1 MSAIG
6 LWTRDEL
13 RKFIAMAEE
22 TYEKAQVLSKE
33 VGKKLYEGLM
43 AAMSFKGASEAAVKY
58 LDMQYATG
66 MPIAVLDKNNL
77 WFINTDFLERILRF
91 IEPGSDY
98 TAIVRETQPDPNKY
112 LGRVRLYLP
121 GAWGEIAAFYIL
133 NHPTPRMKIILYI
146 FHLATHVKTF
156 LTATIAEVYTGS
168 EEFLKLIDG
177 IDTKQGAI
185 EFMTRLMRRRYIPED
200 MYAKSLD
207 AIERRRELPFSN
219 LRDVLE
225 DEEARLYIAEAL
237 LEGVQGVLMKIHKMI
252 EESGGKPV
260 PREKVSALVGELYSI
275 LHGLERME
283 NDYRKILDKLNI
295 VLNRS
300 GREVNPEKLRK
311 ILEEIT

>member
-1 MSAIG
+1 MSAAG
-6 LWTRDEL
+6 LWTREEL
-13 RKFIAMAEE
+13 RKFIAMSEE
-22 TYEKAQVLSKE
+22 TYERAQALSKE
-33 VGKKLYEGLM
+33 YGKKIYEGLM
-43 AAMSFKGASEAAVKY
+43 TVLSFKGASEAAVKY
-58 LDMQYATG
+58 LDMQYGTG

-77 WFINTDFLERILRF
+77 WNINTDFLERIIRF
-91 IEPGSDY
+91 IDPGADY
-98 TAIVRETQPDPNKY
+98 SVIIREAQPDQNKFV
-112 LGRVRLYLP
+112 GRIRLYLP
-121 GAWGEIAAFYIL
+121 GAWGEISAFYIL

-146 FHLATHVKTF
+146 LHLAIYVKTF

-200 MYAKSLD
+200 MYAKSLE

-219 LRDVLE
+219 LKDVLE
-225 DEEARLYIAEAL
+225 DEEARVYIAEAL
-237 LEGVQGVLMKIHKMI
+237 LEGVQGILMRIHKMV

-283 NDYRKILDKLNI
+283 RDYRKVLDKLNDI
-295 VLNRS
+295 LNRS
-300 GREVNPEKLRK
+300 GREVNPEKLRRL
-311 ILEEIT
+311 LEEIT